1 MELEDLVLADCRHST
16 DSGATWVEPR
26 LNATGPKDNLFGETP
41 FHNTT
46 SNQVRFPAPH
56 WVDFGKNM
64 EHSPDGKAYLVS
76 HGNDDTSTGSDESW
90 TLGNQVAPT
99 VAAIDDRAQWEFY
112 AGGHGAAATW
122 VPGDVSKA
130 KPLVD
135 WTNHTGSTTVT
146 YFAGIKKYVMAINTV
161 STYPVFDGGNFDT
174 WFLESDDITGPWSY
188 VTYLRQ
194 FGPQVEFANFPSKFS
209 AKAANTIDKTFDAFL
224 MYSANY
230 DPHSHTPN
238 PPNSGYHM
246 NLQQAR
252 FGLSDAFAAR
262 LDAAAPT
269 GHQQQQ

>member
-1 MELEDLVLADCRHST
+1 LPALDRYAGT
-16 DSGATWVEPR
+16 TWVEPR
-26 LNATGPKDNLFGETP
+26 LNASGPADNLFGETAD
-41 FHNTT
+41 HDTT
-46 SNQVRFPAPH
+46 SNQVRFAAPH
-56 WVDFGKNM
+56 WVDFGQNM

-76 HGNDDTSTGSDESW
+76 HGNDDTSTGSDEAW
-90 TLGNQVAPT
+90 TLGNQVFMARVTPT
-99 VAAIDDRAQWEFY
+99 VAAIDDSAKWEFY
-112 AGGHGAAATW
+112 AGGHGAAAKW

-135 WTNHTGSTTVT
+135 WTNHTGSTAVT

-188 VTYLRQ
+188 ITYMRQ

-209 AKAANTIDKTFDAFL
+209 AKQADTSAKTFDAFL

-230 DPHSHTPN
+230 DPHTHTPN

-252 FGLSDAFAAR
+252 FSLSDTFAAR
-262 LDAAAPT
+262 LVQHDK
-269 GHQQQQ
+269 Q